1 MNRTKFSL
9 LLFVVCC
16 TPSLYAEDLRVVGVL
31 GNSGEAG
38 PELAQ
43 FADHAIYGLGVV
55 QDEQGGLWERA
66 GDGRLAHY
74 SLDGRLLGQFDLP
87 RTNSRE
93 DVLALSGDRLVL
105 LLRGSVYTLSVD
117 AKSGDVPQR
126 VATSVNAMSCNAKD
140 GRVVIA
146 SDGALQWF
154 DLNSGQREPIVRFA
168 ETIDSIN
175 IGPDGTV
182 YAKRRGADMH
192 AWKSGRPVEGFP
204 KPIGG
209 DRPQRLGDYW
219 YAYASHGTI
228 KRYNSQLEPA
238 PGVVLGGASGSFIG
252 FLPESADLTL
262 GRGMAVLQDGR
273 FAVTGME
280 GIIQIAEW
288 DDEQNKFRLV
298 RRIGSAVDMQGLGLD
313 QEGNIWTPL
322 GAWRWNDTPD
332 APRTIGAPAAQ
343 DHAQPIALDGETICV
358 LQQRHSNTFLATGPF
373 IDEHGWSKYE
383 TDRLNGLKEVEQ
395 LRGAA
400 VIPAEKGQLRMIVV
414 KPDGAGYQI
423 PLQSQGR
430 LAGAPQPIQLGKL
443 SNCTS
448 LAYAQGKLF
457 AASEG
462 QVIAFAQNG
471 DQPWQEIERWNQP
484 AGNSTQPFGD
494 TISIHSDG
502 TQLAVSDTQRH
513 RVLLLDPSSHRV
525 IGQFGQ
531 LDQAGGSLETLH
543 APTHIAVQGNR
554 VVVYD
559 SANQRIVRL
568 EQVSKFPTQSAA
580 ARVTLSPPSQTS
592 FAESD
597 FVDVSNLGGP
607 RAAIALRREQGM
619 LSISVRTEMSSP
631 PAIELGVA
639 GTKSMVLDSSSAL
652 IDENGFHF
660 QVPISAL
667 VDSEEGW
674 HEIRWGAALTWN
686 GAGEQR
692 ERLGHVDHRATFRP
706 LSTNPSDWAALSFA
720 EYQRRVSEQR
730 NEIWVEFEQPM
741 DGKATIVVEDDQGN
755 RIRNLIAGKAT
766 SAGKHRVAWDGLDER
781 GRLVPPGKYH
791 WRGVS
796 HPGLKPDYLMN
807 FANGD
812 EPTFQP
818 WGPNHSTIHD
828 VTSNGKYVFF
838 AAPVTEGGWAL
849 IALDAEGNWVQGYEH
864 QHGLGI
870 NHDAIAADDRYLYCA
885 QDGFTWGGTRGIDFK
900 SDQWQST
907 WNLSLVRYDIK
918 SGKMVDF
925 PGKKRHLIIDEM
937 QVGPGSKNAALEGY
951 NLGGLAVHDGQIY
964 VGSRQ
969 HNAVLVLDAESG
981 KLMKKIPVQG
991 PRMIAAADDVF
1002 VAADRGVIRLRDQ
1015 KLIVPAANLDL
1026 AGIAIASNGD
1036 ILVSDRH
1043 SHQIHRFDSA
1053 GKFVTKIGSPGGPYA
1068 GKYDP
1073 SRIVDPEG
1081 IDFGPDGKLWVTED
1095 RWSPKRIHAWD
1106 LKKNQVVYEKFG
1118 VPHYGG
1124 TGAGFDP
1131 QSHRQWVGLG
1141 CRWELDFDK
1150 KSARPT
1156 HILAID
1162 DAHFEHYHPLNYRIV
1177 REQGRTFLISFG
1189 KITIISEVHSDGSIQ
1204 DCAALSDTH
1213 HFSYGCNWEPPQA
1226 YIDAYYERWPEDRK
1240 NERVGQKGDGKPYA
1254 QKGPGVLWIDR
1265 NNDGETQQEEFEF
1278 TDKSVNF
1285 GGSSWGHRQL
1295 GLSMKAPLVI
1305 DGQTKI
1311 ATLAPSGF
1319 TNDGVPNYPTLAEAV
1334 ANAADI
1340 ALTPGHNRNNA
1351 ASYDDRFGRFV
1362 INSDP
1367 EMNAYDASGKHL
1379 WSFANQWSGVHG
1391 SHKAPLPEPG
1401 VMQGTLFF
1409 LGMASFDDQADVF
1422 MLNGNHGR
1430 CFLMT
1435 SDGLYLD
1442 EMFSD
1447 VRISYVNNA
1456 YRLGGEIF
1464 GGYFGRSEENGQY
1477 YVQIGHGSYR
1487 LFGIS
1492 GINQAVRISGELT
1505 VSKQQADAAEQ
1516 KNLRLLVETKQDKHA
1531 VIAMAQTPPTI
1542 DGDLKDWKE
1551 SPVVRWDQQGKFPVE
1566 MFGSWDEQNLYLAYR
1581 VEDGSPFVNEGRRWN
1596 TLFAT
1601 GDSVDFQFAA
1611 DPQANPRRNSPVPG
1625 DKRLMI
1631 APFESKPTA
1640 VLYEHRK
1647 PDGQNPIE
1655 FTSPWRGEQV
1665 DNVEQLADAEIAVKK
1680 SRGGYSVEVKVPLAA
1695 LGWKITPGTTYRGDF
1710 GVTFGDPTGHE
1721 TQLRSYWA
1729 NPSTMLVDDIPGE
1742 IMLHPIMWGEIEF
1755 VK

>member
-1 MNRTKFSL
+1 MIRPFFSL
-9 LLFVVCC
+9 LLLVVC
-16 TPSLYAEDLRVVGVL
+16 YAQTLSAGDLRVVGVL

-38 PELAQ
+38 AELVR

-55 QDEQGGLWERA
+55 QDQQGGLWERA

-74 SLDGRLLGQFDLP
+74 SIDGRLLGSFEIP
-87 RTNSRE
+87 RTNSRD
-93 DVLALSGDRLVL
+93 DVLALSGDLLVL
-105 LLRGSVYTLSVD
+105 LLRGSVYTLPVD
-117 AKSGDVPQR
+117 AKQGEVPQR
-126 VATSVNAMSCNAKD
+126 VATSVNGMSCNARD

-146 SDGALQWF
+146 SGGELQWF
-154 DLNSGQREPIVRFA
+154 DPNSGQREPIVKFA

-175 IGPDGTV
+175 IGPNGTI
-182 YAKRRGADMH
+182 YAKRRGAGMH
-192 AWKSGRPVEGFP
+192 AWKSGRPVDGFP

-209 DRPQRLGDYW
+209 DRPRRLGDYW
-219 YAYASHGTI
+219 YAYSSHGTI

-252 FLPESADLTL
+252 FLPESADLST
-262 GRGMAVLQDGR
+262 GRGMTSLQDDL

-280 GIIQIAEW
+280 GIIQIAKW
-288 DDEQNKFRLV
+288 DEDQSKFRLV
-298 RRIGSAVDMQGLGLD
+298 RRIGPAVDIQGLGLD
-313 QEGNIWTPL
+313 QDGNIWTHF

-332 APRTIGAPAAQ
+332 APRTIGAPASQ
-343 DHAQPIALDGETICV
+343 NHAQPITLDGKSICV
-358 LQQRHSNTFLATGPF
+358 LQQRHSNPFLATGPF

-383 TDRLNGLKEVEQ
+383 TDGLKGLKDVEQ

-400 VIPAEKGQLRMIVV
+400 VIPTEKGELRMIVV
-414 KPDGAGYQI
+414 KSNGAGYQI

-430 LAGAPQPIQLGKL
+430 LAGAPQPIQLDRLRG
-443 SNCTS
+443 CTS
-448 LAYAQGKLF
+448 LAYAQGKLY

-462 QVIAFAQNG
+462 QVVAFAQNG
-471 DQPWQEIERWNQP
+471 DQPWQEVERWNRP
-484 AGNSTQPFGD
+484 AGTSTQPFGD
-494 TISIHSDG
+494 TISIQSDG

-513 RVLLLDPSSHRV
+513 RVLLLDPASHRV
-525 IGQFGQ
+525 IDQFGQ
-531 LDQAGGSLETLH
+531 LDQAGKSLDTLDS
-543 APTHIAVQGNR
+543 PTHVAVQGNR

-568 EQVSKFPTQSAA
+568 EQLAKAPEQSVAA
-580 ARVTLSPPSQTS
+580 HITFSPPSHS
-592 FAESD
+592 LFAASD

-607 RAAIALRREQGM
+607 SAAIALRREQGM
-619 LSISVRTEMSSP
+619 LFIALRTEMSP
-631 PAIELGVA
+631 PPEIELGLG
-639 GTKSMVLDSSSAL
+639 GTKSVVLDAASAL
-652 IDENGFHF
+652 ITEEGFHF
-660 QVPISAL
+660 QVPASSL
-667 VDSEEGW
+667 VDSEADW
-674 HEIRWGAALTWN
+674 NEIRWGAALTWN
-686 GAGEQR
+686 GVVDRR
-692 ERLGHVDHRATFRP
+692 ERLGHVDRRATFRP
-706 LSTNPSDWAALSFA
+706 LSKNMNDWSVLSFS

-730 NEIWVEFEQPM
+730 NEIWVEFQQPM
-741 DGKATIVVEDDQGN
+741 DGKATIVVEDDKGD
-755 RIRNLIAGKAT
+755 RIRNLISGQT
-766 SAGKHRVAWDGLDER
+766 MSAGTHRVAWDGLDER
-781 GRLVPPGKYH
+781 GRLVPPGKYR

-796 HPGLKPDYLMN
+796 HPGLKPNYLMN

-812 EPTFQP
+812 EPTIQP

-828 VTSNGKYVFF
+828 VTSNGEYVFC

-849 IALDAEGNWVQGYEH
+849 IALDAEGKWVQGYEH

-900 SDQWQST
+900 SDQWQAT

-918 SGKMVDF
+918 SGKMVEF
-925 PGKKRHLIIDEM
+925 PGKKRHLIVDEM
-937 QVGPGSKNAALEGY
+937 QIGPGSKNAALQGY

-969 HNAVLVLDAESG
+969 HSAVFVLDAGSG
-981 KLMKKIPVQG
+981 DLVKKIPVQG
-991 PRMIAAADDVF
+991 PRMMDAADDVF
-1002 VAADRGVIRLRDQ
+1002 VAADRGVVRLRDQ
-1015 KLIVPAANLDL
+1015 KLIVPAGNLDL

-1036 ILVSDRH
+1036 ILVSDRN
-1043 SHQIHRFDSA
+1043 SHQIHRFTA
-1053 GKFVTKIGSPGGPYA
+1053 EGKFLTKIGSPGGPYA

-1073 SRIVDPEG
+1073 SRIVNPEG
-1081 IDFGPDGKLWVTED
+1081 IGFGPDGKLWVTED
-1095 RWSPKRIHAWD
+1095 RWSPKRILAWD
-1106 LKKNQVVYEKFG
+1106 LNKNQVVYEKFG

-1131 QSHRQWVGLG
+1131 RSHRHWVGLG
-1141 CRWELDFDK
+1141 CRWELDFK
-1150 KSARPT
+1150 NQAARPT
-1156 HILAID
+1156 HVLAVD
-1162 DAHFEHYHPLNYRIV
+1162 DAHFEHYHPLHYQIV
-1177 REQGRTFLISFG
+1177 REQGRTFLIGFG
-1189 KITIISEVHSDGSIQ
+1189 KITTVSEVHADGSIQ
-1204 DCAALSDTH
+1204 DCAALSNTH
-1213 HFSYGCNWEPPQA
+1213 HFSYGCNWRPPQA
-1226 YIDAYYERWPEDRK
+1226 YIDAFYERWPEQRK

-1265 NNDGETQQEEFEF
+1265 NNDGEPQQEEFEF
-1278 TDKSVNF
+1278 TDESVNF
-1285 GGSSWGHRQL
+1285 GGSSWGHRHL

-1305 DGQTKI
+1305 DGQVKI
-1311 ATLAPSGF
+1311 ATLEPNGF
-1319 TNDGVPNYPTLAEAV
+1319 TKQGAPNYPTLAEAV
-1334 ANAADI
+1334 ANASDI
-1340 ALTPGHNRNNA
+1340 ALTPGNNRHNA

-1367 EMNAYDASGKHL
+1367 EMNAYDANGKHL

-1430 CFLMT
+1430 CFLLT

-1447 VRISYVNNA
+1447 VRISYVNDA

-1516 KNLRLLVETKQDKHA
+1516 KNMRLLVEAKQAKQVVIVMTK
-1531 VIAMAQTPPTI
+1531 TPPTI
-1542 DGDLKDWKE
+1542 DGDLKEWKD
-1551 SPVVRWDQQGKFPVE
+1551 SPVLHWDQQGKFPVE
-1566 MFGSWDEQNLYLAYR
+1566 MWGSWDEQNLYLAYR
-1581 VEDGSPFVNEGRRWN
+1581 VEDGSPFVNQGRRWN

-1601 GDSVDFQFAA
+1601 GDSVDFQFAT
-1611 DPQANPRRNSPVPG
+1611 DPTANPRRNSPVSG

-1647 PDGQNPIE
+1647 PGGKNPIE

-1665 DNVEQLADAEIAVKK
+1665 DNVEQLAAADVAVKTY
-1680 SRGGYSVEVKVPLAA
+1680 RGGYSVEVKVPLNA
-1695 LGWKITPGTTYRGDF
+1695 LGWKIEPDAAYRGDF
-1710 GVTFGDPTGHE
+1710 GVTFGDPAGHE

-1742 IMLHPIMWGEIEF
+1742 VMLHPVTWGEIEF